1 MTDGPN
7 TAQTDDGPGPA
18 RQTVGAIPEP
28 GAGAAPKGALVL
40 VTARFPYGVGEE
52 FLEAEMPRLAER
64 FAEVWIIPTAAPT
77 GAAPT
82 RTVPENVHVV
92 RVASPLRQGAST
104 ADTLRLMLRHPIAA
118 LAGAW
123 RSRSALPGISRF
135 LESLRFDLVTGR
147 IAASAAP
154 ALGALREG
162 SAHPGP
168 VVFYSYWLHTQA
180 RTAIAL
186 RARLGLRT
194 APIISRAHGGDLYDE
209 RSPSGRFPQRELVL
223 GSLDRIHPVS
233 EHGARTL
240 AARHPG
246 IASRV
251 SVRRLGVSGAA
262 AQRNQARAPFRVL
275 SVSWIKPVKRL
286 DLLVAALSELQRRG
300 VDARWTHVGGGDATA
315 ERELRALADRRL
327 ATGTAEFTGA
337 LPNPQLR
344 ALLDDRPQ
352 SAFVNVSASEGVPV
366 TIMEAL
372 AQGLPVVA
380 TAVGGTREL
389 FADGMFDGLIEV
401 VSPASDEPVSDS
413 ELATA
418 VADRLE
424 RLARATDAEYAR
436 YADASLAEWRR
447 HWSADAN
454 YAAFAE
460 ELRERAQGGTAAA
473 DRG

>member
-1 MTDGPN
+1 MTVDANPK
-7 TAQTDDGPGPA
+7 
-18 RQTVGAIPEP
+18 P
-28 GAGAAPKGALVL
+28 GAGSPRGRALVL

-52 FLEAEMPRLAER
+52 FLEAELPEIAAR

-82 RTVPENVHVV
+82 RTVPANVHVV

-104 ADTLRLMLRHPIAA
+104 ADTLRLMARHPFATAA
-118 LAGAW
+118 AAW
-123 RSRSALPGISRF
+123 RSRSALPGASRF

-147 IAASAAP
+147 LAASAAP
-154 ALGALREG
+154 ALGALRG
-162 SAHPGP
+162 SDGS

-186 RARLGLRT
+186 RARLGLRS

-233 EHGARTL
+233 EHGAQTL
-240 AARHPG
+240 ATRHPA
-246 IASRV
+246 IAARV
-251 SVRRLGVSGAA
+251 SVRRLGVSGAT
-262 AQRNQARAPFRVL
+262 AQRNQSRAPFRVL

-286 DLLVAALSELQRRG
+286 HVLVAALADLQRRG
-300 VDARWTHVGGGDATA
+300 VDARWTHVGGGDAAA
-315 ERELRALADRRL
+315 ERELRALAEQRL
-327 ATGTAEFTGA
+327 TAGTAEFTGA

-352 SAFVNVSASEGVPV
+352 SVFVNVSASEGVPV

-389 FADGMFDGLIEV
+389 FSERMFDGLIEV
-401 VSPASDEPVSDS
+401 GASESAEPKSEA
-413 ELATA
+413 ELAVE

-424 RLARATDAEYAR
+424 ALARATDAEYAR
-436 YADASLAEWRR
+436 YADASLAEWRH
-447 HWSADAN
+447 HWSADTN

-460 ELRERAQGGTAAA
+460 ELRDRAQGGTAAA